1 MNNGAVLGVTL
12 FLKQPAERVAIRVC
26 EMFRAQQRIAECQP
40 RRDAIFM
47 RQRQHLARG
56 AVTVL
61 DPAAHKQSDGA
72 P

>member
-12 FLKQPAERVAIRVC
+12 FLKQSAERITVRVC
-26 EMFRAQQRIAECQP
+26 EMLRAQQRIAECQP

-47 RQRQHLARG
+47 RQRQYLARG

-61 DPAAHKQSDGA
+61 DPAAR